1 MFRLSLALLMAATI
15 LLSAHHAF
23 AQARTQAF
31 PIVADDGRPILN
43 HRVKPDQAKAVEKL
57 PGAVILGNPK
67 GDVTLAEF
75 YDLNCPY
82 CRRASNDVDSL
93 LQQDKKLRLVLVP
106 FPVLGLQSIL
116 AGRVELAVRKLAT
129 PAQFYEFHRALFAGR
144 GTIDGERALEAAQA
158 LKLDRAKLIEIAND
172 DATTEIMKTHVRL
185 GNALDLAAT
194 PSYVIGD
201 VAILGHPGAE
211 SLKRVVASMRQC
223 GKAVC

>member
-1 MFRLSLALLMAATI
+1 MLRTFLAPLTAAAM
-15 LLSAHHAF
+15 LLSSHAAF
-23 AQARTQAF
+23 AQARSPAF

-43 HRVKPDQAKAVEKL
+43 HRVKPDQARAVEKL

-75 YDLNCPY
+75 YDVNCPY

-93 LQQDKKLRLVLVP
+93 LRQDRNLRLVLVP
-106 FPVLGLQSIL
+106 FPVLGLQSVL
-116 AGRVELAVRKLAT
+116 AGRVELAVRRLAT
-129 PAQFYEFHRALFAGR
+129 PAQFYEFHRRLFAGR

-158 LKLDRAKLIEIAND
+158 LKFEREKLIEIAND

>member
-1 MFRLSLALLMAATI
+1 MLRTFLAPLTAAAM
-15 LLSAHHAF
+15 LLSSHAAF
-23 AQARTQAF
+23 AQARSPAF

-43 HRVKPDQAKAVEKL
+43 HRVKPDQATAVEKL

-75 YDLNCPY
+75 YDVNCPY

-93 LQQDKKLRLVLVP
+93 LRQDRNLRLVLVP
-106 FPVLGLQSIL
+106 FPVLGLQSVL
-116 AGRVELAVRKLAT
+116 AGRVELAVRRLAT
-129 PAQFYEFHRALFAGR
+129 PAQFYEFHRRLFAGR

-158 LKLDRAKLIEIAND
+158 LKFEREKLIEIAND